1 MIMLIVFLE
10 MVCPFEFPESISNV
24 VFFNVPN
31 VIRFLRIQNIRTI
44 SSLSGYFVN
53 CD

>member
-24 VFFNVPN
+24 GFFLNVPK
-31 VIRFLRIQNIRTI
+31 VIRF
-44 SSLSGYFVN
+44 
-53 CD
+53 